1 MQRTIYFDYLRVIA
15 CFAVIVLHVSAM
27 QIQNYSVPTIE
38 WNVINLY
45 DSATRFCVPI
55 FLMISGAL
63 FLNPSKELYLYKLY
77 TRNILRIIVALFFW
91 SFIYACYNYK
101 LNGEFSFLTLL
112 LYGEFHM
119 WFLWLI
125 VGFYVLVPLLRP
137 IVENKLTLEYFL
149 ITSFV
154 FSFVVPFIFKITELF
169 IPALTSIVELGKIYC
184 DNLQLQMLSGFAFY
198 FVLGYYLHISTIK
211 RIIENELI
219 LFGIF
224 SGICIA
230 CLTYYVFRSTGV
242 IDLSFYEYESFFVLF
257 ETIAVFLL
265 VKRLC
270 NVESR
275 IVSSISK
282 LSFGIYLVHML
293 VYYMIGMTS
302 TTIIPL
308 IGIPLLSILVFIASY
323 TISFVLSRVPL
334 LNKWII

>member
-1 MQRTIYFDYLRVIA
+1 MQMQDYN
-15 CFAVIVLHVSAM
+15 S
-27 QIQNYSVPTIE
+27 PTLE
-38 WNVINLY
+38 WNVMNIY

-91 SFIYACYNYK
+91 SFIYACYNYIF
-101 LNGEFSFLTLL
+101 NGEFSFLTLL

-137 IVENKLTLEYFL
+137 IVQNKQTLEYFL

-154 FSFVVPFIFKITELF
+154 FSFVVPFIFKLTKLF
-169 IPALTSIVELGKIYC
+169 IPALTSIVEIGEMYC
-184 DNLQLQMLSGFAFY
+184 DNLQLHMLSGYIFY
-198 FVLGYYLHISTIK
+198 FILGYYLHIITIK
-211 RIIENELI
+211 REIVNLLI

-293 VYYMIGMTS
+293 VYYILGLTPTMIP
-302 TTIIPL
+302 PL
-308 IGIPLLSILVFIASY
+308 IGIPLLSLLVFVVSY
-323 TISFVLSRVPL
+323 VIVLLLSRIPI
-334 LNKWII
+334 LNRWVI